1 MLLGGLGVYNI
12 GVSITATIMVQT
24 IIKFK
29 GCLIHLPRY
38 ENVEILSLP
47 TILRY
52 ASERTGPLSLR
63 LVITQIF
70 KELTWATESVIRL
83 EDFFI
88 FLANSLTKVVQI
100 FW

>member
-38 ENVEILSLP
+38 ENVEILSLH

-52 ASERTGPLSLR
+52 ASERTG
-63 LVITQIF
+63 
-70 KELTWATESVIRL
+70 ATESKACYYTDI
-83 EDFFI
+83 
-88 FLANSLTKVVQI
+88 
-100 FW
+100 